1 MLPRNRKKTIW
12 LITVF
17 SFFCLPLMARASD
30 EAQNFA
36 VKGAGLATCAD
47 YVQARQNN
55 SSTFYQFGGWING
68 YLTGLNQLTPQT
80 YDLAPWQS
88 ADLLAGVILRN
99 CRENPKRR
107 FVETVAAMV
116 TSLTDQR
123 LLTKSP
129 LIEARVGETRVRIYR
144 EQLRRAQEKLA
155 ESGLYQGEPD
165 GVFDAR
171 TEDGLRAYQKA
182 SRLAETG
189 LPDQATLLAMFY

>member
-1 MLPRNRKKTIW
+1 MLFRYRNKALWLATI
-12 LITVF
+12 LCAL
-17 SFFCLPLMARASD
+17 SLHPMANASD
-30 EAQNFA
+30 DAQNFA
-36 VKGAGLATCAD
+36 VKGAGLANCSD

-55 SSTFYQFGGWING
+55 SSAFYQFGGWING

-88 ADLLAGVILRN
+88 SDLLAGVILRN
-99 CRENPKRR
+99 CRENPERR

-116 TSLTDQR
+116 ASLTDQR

-129 LIEARVGETRVRIYR
+129 LVEARVGETRIRIYQ

-155 ESGLYQGEPD
+155 ENGLYQGKPD
-165 GVFDAR
+165 GLFDTR
-171 TEDGLRAYQKA
+171 TEDGFRAYQRA
-182 SRLAETG
+182 GRLTETG